1 MEEVFL
7 MQNKQRVHLEIQTH
21 RKNPRGLI
29 RTSVRKDGK
38 NTHETISTLTGL
50 TLEQLVL
57 IQAALQGNVV
67 LKKDFIIK
75 NSKEYGASYA
85 FLQLA
90 KDLELDKILYSR
102 TSEPWVKDCL
112 AMIIGKV
119 IYAGS
124 KLSLTRI
131 ASDSCLWNICGIEDE
146 TINVNNHCYQSMD
159 KLFERQDTIQRKLA
173 EKHLDNNSI
182 VLYDITS
189 SYFEGEYKDSDI
201 VSFGYNRDKKK
212 GHEQIVIG
220 LICNK
225 EGCPIAVEVF
235 QGNTKDESTVE
246 EKIAQIKHT
255 YGVKNAILVGDRG
268 MITKTQFERI
278 QENETNYIKTISALT
293 HSQLRHLC
301 EMDCVQLSMFD
312 EHKIIQVIDPENP
325 SIRYGLSKNP
335 IRGKKDKETRQRL
348 VAKTEEALEKI
359 AALKKPVDDATT
371 GIRVGK
377 IINKYGVAKLLI
389 VVIKDGKVTWERN
402 EEKIKEE
409 EALDGLYVIFTDVTE
424 EEMTITEVVEAYR
437 KLIGVEQAF
446 RNLKTAQLEIRP
458 IYHKTD
464 DRIKCHVFL
473 CMLAYYLM
481 WNAKKRLEPLFKTD
495 QDGQSKKYT
504 FEHIIERLKSIRKQT
519 VEIEGIAT
527 KIVTECDEE
536 QQIILAHLDVKVK

>member
-1 MEEVFL
+1 MK
-7 MQNKQRVHLEIQTH
+7 QNKQRVHLEIQTH

-50 TLEQLVL
+50 TIEQLVL

-67 LKKDFIIK
+67 LKKDFVIK
-75 NSKEYGASYA
+75 NSMEYGASYA

-90 KDLELDKILYSR
+90 KDLGLDKMIYSR
-102 TSEPWVKDCL
+102 PSETWVRDSL

-131 ASDSCLWNICGIEDE
+131 ATDSCLWNVCGIDDE
-146 TINVNNHCYQSMD
+146 TIDVNSHCYQSMD
-159 KLFERQDTIQRKLA
+159 KLFERQVAIQRKLA
-173 EKHLDNNSI
+173 AKHLNDSSI
-182 VLYDITS
+182 ILYDITS
-189 SYFEGEYKDSDI
+189 SYMEGEYEESEI
-201 VSFGYNRDKKK
+201 VTYGYNRDKKK

-220 LICNK
+220 LICSR

-235 QGNTKDESTVE
+235 RGNTKDESTVE
-246 EKIAQIKHT
+246 DKIIQIKDT
-255 YGVKNAILVGDRG
+255 YGVKNAIFVGDRG

-293 HSQLRHLC
+293 HAQLAHLC
-301 EMDCVQLSMFD
+301 EKDCVQMSMFD
-312 EHKIIQVIDPENP
+312 EHEIIQVIDPENP
-325 SIRYGLSKNP
+325 QIRYGLSKNP
-335 IRGKKDKETRQRL
+335 IRGQKDKATRQTL
-348 VAKTEEALEKI
+348 LAKTENALEKI
-359 AALKKPVDDATT
+359 AALKRPSDDATT

-377 IINKYGVAKLLI
+377 IINKYKVGKLLK
-389 VVIKDGKVTWERN
+389 VEIKDGKVTWERN
-402 EEKIKEE
+402 KNMIREA
-409 EALDGLYVIFTDVTE
+409 EALDGLYVIFTDVKE
-424 EEMTITEVVEAYR
+424 EEMNISEVVQTYR

-446 RNLKTAQLEIRP
+446 RNLKTTQLEIRP

-464 DRIKCHVFL
+464 DRIKCHIFL

-481 WNAKKRLEPLFKTD
+481 WNAKQRLTPLFETD
-495 QDGQSKKYT
+495 QVGQNKKYT
-504 FEHIIERLKSIRKQT
+504 FEHIIERLKSIRKET

-527 KIVTECDEE
+527 KVITECDEE
-536 QQIILAHLDVKVK
+536 QQLILNCLNVQMK

>member
-1 MEEVFL
+1 MK
-7 MQNKQRVHLEIQTH
+7 QKKQRVHLEIQTH

-50 TLEQLVL
+50 TIEQLVL

-67 LKKDFIIK
+67 LKKDFVIK
-75 NSKEYGASYA
+75 NSMEYGASYA

-90 KDLELDKILYSR
+90 KDLGLDKMIYSR
-102 TSEPWVKDCL
+102 PSETWVQDSL

-131 ASDSCLWNICGIEDE
+131 ATDSCLWNVCGIDDE
-146 TINVNNHCYQSMD
+146 TIDVNFHCYQSMD
-159 KLFERQDTIQRKLA
+159 KLFERQVAIQRKLA
-173 EKHLDNNSI
+173 AKHLNDNSVI
-182 VLYDITS
+182 LYDITS
-189 SYFEGEYKDSDI
+189 SYMEGEYEESEI
-201 VSFGYNRDKKK
+201 VTYGYNRDKKK

-220 LICNK
+220 LICSR

-235 QGNTKDESTVE
+235 RGNTKDESTVE
-246 EKIAQIKHT
+246 DKIIQIKDI
-255 YGVKNAILVGDRG
+255 YGVKNAIFVGDRG

-278 QENETNYIKTISALT
+278 QENEANYIKTISALT
-293 HSQLRHLC
+293 HAQLAHLC
-301 EMDCVQLSMFD
+301 EKDYVQMSMFD
-312 EHKIIQVIDPENP
+312 ENEIIQVIDPENP
-325 SIRYGLSKNP
+325 QIRYGLSKNP
-335 IRGKKDKETRQRL
+335 IRGQKDKATRQTL
-348 VAKTEEALEKI
+348 LAKTENALEKI
-359 AALKKPVDDATT
+359 AALKRPSDDATT

-377 IINKYGVAKLLI
+377 IINKYNVGKLLK
-389 VVIKDGKVTWERN
+389 VEIKDGKVTWERN
-402 EEKIKEE
+402 ENMIR
-409 EALDGLYVIFTDVTE
+409 EAETLDGLYVIFTDVKE
-424 EEMTITEVVEAYR
+424 EEMNISEVVQTYR

-464 DRIKCHVFL
+464 DRIKCHIFL

-481 WNAKKRLEPLFKTD
+481 WNAKQLLAPLFATD
-495 QDGQSKKYT
+495 KVGQNKKYT
-504 FEHIIERLKSIRKQT
+504 FEHIIERLKSIRKET

-527 KIVTECDEE
+527 KIITECDAE
-536 QQIILAHLDVKVK
+536 QQLILNCLNVKIK

>member
-1 MEEVFL
+1 MEVCT
-7 MQNKQRVHLEIQTH
+7 MNKQQRVHLEIQTH

-38 NTHETISTLTGL
+38 NTHETITTLTGL
-50 TLEQLVL
+50 TMEQLVL

-67 LKKDFIIK
+67 LKKDFVIK

-90 KDLELDKILYSR
+90 KDLELDKMIYSR
-102 TSEPWVKDCL
+102 PTEPWVQDSL

-131 ASDSCLWNICGIEDE
+131 ASDSCLWNICGANDE
-146 TINVNNHCYQSMD
+146 SIDVNSHCYQSMD
-159 KLFERQDTIQRKLA
+159 RLFERQDAIQRKLA
-173 EKHLDNNSI
+173 AKHLTDNSI
-182 VLYDITS
+182 ILYDITS
-189 SYFEGEYKDSDI
+189 SYLEGEYEDSEI
-201 VSFGYNRDKKK
+201 VTYGYNRDKKK

-220 LICNK
+220 LICNS

-235 QGNTKDESTVE
+235 RGNTKDESTVE
-246 EKIAQIKHT
+246 DKIAQVKNT
-255 YGVKNAILVGDRG
+255 YGVKNAIFVGDRG
-268 MITKTQFERI
+268 MITRTQFDRI
-278 QENETNYIKTISALT
+278 QENDTNYIKTISALT
-293 HSQLRHLC
+293 HAQLAHLC
-301 EMDCVQLSMFD
+301 EKDCVQMSMFD

-325 SIRYGLSKNP
+325 QIRYGLSKNNV
-335 IRGKKDKETRQRL
+335 RGQKDKATRQIL
-348 VAKTEEALEKI
+348 IAKTEDILEKI
-359 AALKKPVDDATT
+359 AALKRPSDGATT

-377 IINKYGVAKLLI
+377 IINKYNVGKLLLVEI
-389 VVIKDGKVTWERN
+389 NDGKVTWKRN
-402 EEKIKEE
+402 ETKIKEA
-409 EALDGLYVIFTDVTE
+409 EALDGLYVIYTDVKE
-424 EEMTITEVVEAYR
+424 EEMNITEVVQTYR

-464 DRIKCHVFL
+464 DRIKCHIFL

-481 WNAKKRLEPLFKTD
+481 WHAKQRLAPLFETD
-495 QDGQSKKYT
+495 QEGQNKKYT
-504 FEHIIERLKSIRKQT
+504 FEHIIERLKSIRKET

-527 KIVTECDEE
+527 KVITECDEE
-536 QQIILAHLDVKVK
+536 QQIILNYLKVKMK

>member
-1 MEEVFL
+1 MEVCT
-7 MQNKQRVHLEIQTH
+7 MNKQQRVHLEIQTH

-38 NTHETISTLTGL
+38 NTHETITTLTGL
-50 TLEQLVL
+50 TMEQLVL

-67 LKKDFIIK
+67 LKKDFVIK

-90 KDLELDKILYSR
+90 KDLELDKMIYSR
-102 TSEPWVKDCL
+102 PTEPWVQDSL

-131 ASDSCLWNICGIEDE
+131 ASDSCLWNICGANDE
-146 TINVNNHCYQSMD
+146 SIDVNSHCYQSMD
-159 KLFERQDTIQRKLA
+159 RLFERQDAIQRKLA
-173 EKHLDNNSI
+173 AKHLTDNSI
-182 VLYDITS
+182 ILYDITS
-189 SYFEGEYKDSDI
+189 SYLEGEYEDSEI
-201 VSFGYNRDKKK
+201 VTYGYNRDKKK

-220 LICNK
+220 LICNS

-235 QGNTKDESTVE
+235 RGNTKDESTVE
-246 EKIAQIKHT
+246 DKIAQVKNT
-255 YGVKNAILVGDRG
+255 YGVKNAIFVGDRG
-268 MITKTQFERI
+268 MITRTQFDRI
-278 QENETNYIKTISALT
+278 QENDTNYIKTISALT
-293 HSQLRHLC
+293 HAQLAHLC
-301 EMDCVQLSMFD
+301 EKDCVQMSMFD

-325 SIRYGLSKNP
+325 QIRYGLSKNNV
-335 IRGKKDKETRQRL
+335 RGQKDKATRQIL
-348 VAKTEEALEKI
+348 IAKTEDILEKI
-359 AALKKPVDDATT
+359 AALKRPSDDATT

-377 IINKYGVAKLLI
+377 IINKYNVGKLLLVEI
-389 VVIKDGKVTWERN
+389 NDGKVTWKRN
-402 EEKIKEE
+402 ETKIKEA
-409 EALDGLYVIFTDVTE
+409 EALDGLYVIYTDVKE
-424 EEMTITEVVEAYR
+424 EEMNITEVVQTYR

-464 DRIKCHVFL
+464 DRIKCHIFL

-481 WNAKKRLEPLFKTD
+481 WHAKQRLAPLFETD
-495 QDGQSKKYT
+495 QEGQNKKYT
-504 FEHIIERLKSIRKQT
+504 FEHIIERLKSIRKET

-527 KIVTECDEE
+527 KVITECDEE
-536 QQIILAHLDVKVK
+536 QQIILNYLKVKMK

>member
-1 MEEVFL
+1 MT
-7 MQNKQRVHLEIQTH
+7 QNKQRVHLEIQTH

-50 TLEQLVL
+50 TMEQLVL

-90 KDLELDKILYSR
+90 KDLELDKIIYSR
-102 TSEPWVKDCL
+102 PSETWVQDCL

-124 KLSLTRI
+124 KLSLTRVL
-131 ASDSCLWNICGIEDE
+131 SDSCLWNICGIDE
-146 TINVNNHCYQSMD
+146 KTIDVNAHCYQSMD
-159 KLFERQDTIQRKLA
+159 KLFERQDAIQRKLA
-173 EKHLDNNSI
+173 AKHLNDNSI
-182 VLYDITS
+182 ILYDITS
-189 SYFEGEYKDSDI
+189 SYFEGEYADSEI
-201 VSFGYNRDKKK
+201 VDYGYNRDKKK

-220 LICNK
+220 LICSR

-235 QGNTKDESTVE
+235 RGNTKDESTVE
-246 EKIAQIKHT
+246 DKITQIKDT
-255 YGVKNAILVGDRG
+255 YGVKNAVFVGDRG

-293 HSQLRHLC
+293 HAQLAHLC
-301 EMDCVQLSMFD
+301 EKDYVQMSMLD
-312 EHKIIQVIDPENP
+312 EHKIIQVIDSENP
-325 SIRYGLSKNP
+325 KIRYGLSKNP
-335 IRGKKDKETRQRL
+335 IRGMKDKATRQIL
-348 VAKTEEALEKI
+348 IEKTEAALKKI
-359 AALKKPVDDATT
+359 AALKRPSDDATT

-377 IINKYGVAKLLI
+377 IINKYNVGKLLT
-389 VVIKDGKVTWERN
+389 VEIKDGKVTWERN
-402 EEKIKEE
+402 ESIIGKA
-409 EALDGLYVIFTDVTE
+409 EALDGLYVIYTDVKE
-424 EEMTITEVVEAYR
+424 EEMNISEVVQTYR

-481 WNAKKRLEPLFKTD
+481 WNAKQRLVPLFEAD
-495 QDGQSKKYT
+495 QEGQNKKYT
-504 FEHIIERLKSIRKQT
+504 FEHIIERLKSIRKDT
-519 VEIEGIAT
+519 VEIQGIAT
-527 KIVTECDEE
+527 KVITECDEE
-536 QQIILAHLDVKVK
+536 QEIILNHLNVKMK

>member
-1 MEEVFL
+1 MK
-7 MQNKQRVHLEIQTH
+7 QNKQRVHLEIQTH

-50 TLEQLVL
+50 TIEQLVL

-67 LKKDFIIK
+67 LKKDFVIK
-75 NSKEYGASYA
+75 NSMEYGASYA

-90 KDLELDKILYSR
+90 KDLGLDKMIYSR
-102 TSEPWVKDCL
+102 PSETWVRDSL

-131 ASDSCLWNICGIEDE
+131 ATDSCLWNVCGIDDE
-146 TINVNNHCYQSMD
+146 TIDVNSHCYQSMD
-159 KLFERQDTIQRKLA
+159 KLFERQVAIQRKLA
-173 EKHLDNNSI
+173 AKHLNDSSI
-182 VLYDITS
+182 ILYDITS
-189 SYFEGEYKDSDI
+189 SYMEGEYEESEI
-201 VSFGYNRDKKK
+201 VTYGYNRDKKK

-220 LICNK
+220 LICSR

-235 QGNTKDESTVE
+235 RGNTKDESTVE
-246 EKIAQIKHT
+246 DKIIQIKDT
-255 YGVKNAILVGDRG
+255 YGVKNAIFVGDRG

-293 HSQLRHLC
+293 HAQLAHLC
-301 EMDCVQLSMFD
+301 EKDCVEMSMFD

-325 SIRYGLSKNP
+325 QIRYGLSKNP
-335 IRGKKDKETRQRL
+335 IRGQKDKATRQTL
-348 VAKTEEALEKI
+348 LAKTENALEKI
-359 AALKKPVDDATT
+359 AALKRPSDDATT

-377 IINKYGVAKLLI
+377 IINKYKVGKLLK
-389 VVIKDGKVTWERN
+389 VEIKDGKVTWERN
-402 EEKIKEE
+402 KNMIREA
-409 EALDGLYVIFTDVTE
+409 EALDGLYVIFTDVKE
-424 EEMTITEVVEAYR
+424 EEMNISEVVQTYR

-446 RNLKTAQLEIRP
+446 RNLKTTQLEIRP

-464 DRIKCHVFL
+464 DRIKCHIFL

-481 WNAKKRLEPLFKTD
+481 WNAKQRLTPLFETD
-495 QDGQSKKYT
+495 QVGQNKKYT
-504 FEHIIERLKSIRKQT
+504 FEHIIERLKSIRKET

-527 KIVTECDEE
+527 KVITECDEE
-536 QQIILAHLDVKVK
+536 QQLILNCLNVQMK

>member
-1 MEEVFL
+1 MK
-7 MQNKQRVHLEIQTH
+7 QNKQRVHLEIQTH
-21 RKNPRGLI
+21 RKNPHGLI

-50 TLEQLVL
+50 TMEQLVL

-67 LKKDFIIK
+67 LKKDFVIK
-75 NSKEYGASYA
+75 DSKEYGASYA
-85 FLQLA
+85 LLQLA
-90 KDLELDKILYSR
+90 KDLRLDKMIYSR
-102 TSEPWVKDCL
+102 PSETWVQDSL

-131 ASDSCLWNICGIEDE
+131 ATDSCLWNVCGIDDE
-146 TINVNNHCYQSMD
+146 TIDVNAHCYQSMD
-159 KLFERQDTIQRKLA
+159 KLFERQDAIQRKLA
-173 EKHLDNNSI
+173 AKHLNDNSI

-189 SYFEGEYKDSDI
+189 SYLEGEYEESEI
-201 VSFGYNRDKKK
+201 VTYGYNRDKKK
-212 GHEQIVIG
+212 GREQIVIG
-220 LICNK
+220 LICNR

-235 QGNTKDESTVE
+235 RGNSKDESTVE
-246 EKIAQIKHT
+246 DKIIQIKDT
-255 YGVKNAILVGDRG
+255 YGVKNAIFVGDRG

-293 HSQLRHLC
+293 HAQLAHLC
-301 EMDCVQLSMFD
+301 EKDCVEMSMFD

-325 SIRYGLSKNP
+325 QIRYGLSKNP
-335 IRGKKDKETRQRL
+335 IRGQKDKATRQIL
-348 VAKTEEALEKI
+348 IAKTEDAIGKI
-359 AALKKPVDDATT
+359 AALKRPSDDATT
-371 GIRVGK
+371 GVRVGK
-377 IINKYGVAKLLI
+377 IINKYNVGKLLT
-389 VVIKDGKVTWERN
+389 VEIKDGKVTWERN
-402 EEKIKEE
+402 ENKIREA
-409 EALDGLYVIFTDVTE
+409 EALDGLYVIYTDVKE
-424 EEMTITEVVEAYR
+424 EEMNISEVVQTYR

-481 WNAKKRLEPLFKTD
+481 WNAKQRLTPLFETD
-495 QDGQSKKYT
+495 QVGQNKKYT
-504 FEHIIERLKSIRKQT
+504 FEHIIERLKSIRKEM

-527 KIVTECDEE
+527 KVITECDEE
-536 QQIILAHLDVKVK
+536 QQIILNYLNVKMK

>member
-1 MEEVFL
+1 MK
-7 MQNKQRVHLEIQTH
+7 QNKQRVHLEIQTH

-50 TLEQLVL
+50 TMEQLVL

-67 LKKDFIIK
+67 LKKDFVIK
-75 NSKEYGASYA
+75 DSKEYGASYA
-85 FLQLA
+85 LLQLA
-90 KDLELDKILYSR
+90 KDLRLDKMIYSR
-102 TSEPWVKDCL
+102 PSETWVQDSL

-131 ASDSCLWNICGIEDE
+131 ATDSCLWNVCGIDDE
-146 TINVNNHCYQSMD
+146 TIDVNAHCYQSMD
-159 KLFERQDTIQRKLA
+159 KLFERQDAIQRKLA
-173 EKHLDNNSI
+173 AKHLNDNSI

-189 SYFEGEYKDSDI
+189 SYLEGEYEESEI
-201 VSFGYNRDKKK
+201 VTYGYNRDKKK
-212 GHEQIVIG
+212 GREQIVIG
-220 LICNK
+220 LICNR

-235 QGNTKDESTVE
+235 RGNSKDESTVE
-246 EKIAQIKHT
+246 DKIIQIKDT
-255 YGVKNAILVGDRG
+255 YGVKNAIFVGDRG

-293 HSQLRHLC
+293 HAQLAHLC
-301 EMDCVQLSMFD
+301 EKDCVEMSMFD

-325 SIRYGLSKNP
+325 QIRYGLSKNP
-335 IRGKKDKETRQRL
+335 IRGQKDKATRQIL
-348 VAKTEEALEKI
+348 IAKTEDAIGKI
-359 AALKKPVDDATT
+359 AALKRPSDDATT
-371 GIRVGK
+371 GVRVGK
-377 IINKYGVAKLLI
+377 IVNKYNVGKLLT
-389 VVIKDGKVTWERN
+389 VEIKDGKVTWERN
-402 EEKIKEE
+402 ENKIREA
-409 EALDGLYVIFTDVTE
+409 EALDGLYVIYTDVKE
-424 EEMTITEVVEAYR
+424 EEMNISEVVQTYR

-481 WNAKKRLEPLFKTD
+481 WNAKQRLTPLFETD
-495 QDGQSKKYT
+495 QVGQNKKYT
-504 FEHIIERLKSIRKQT
+504 FEHIIERLKSIRKET

-527 KIVTECDEE
+527 KVITECDEE
-536 QQIILAHLDVKVK
+536 QQIILNYLNVKMK

>member
-1 MEEVFL
+1 MK
-7 MQNKQRVHLEIQTH
+7 QNKQRVHLEIQTH

-50 TLEQLVL
+50 TIEQLVL

-67 LKKDFIIK
+67 LKKDFVIK
-75 NSKEYGASYA
+75 NSMEYGASYA

-90 KDLELDKILYSR
+90 KDLGLDKMIYSR
-102 TSEPWVKDCL
+102 PSETWVRDSL

-131 ASDSCLWNICGIEDE
+131 ATDSCLWNVCGIDDE
-146 TINVNNHCYQSMD
+146 TIDVNSHCYQSMD
-159 KLFERQDTIQRKLA
+159 KLFERQVAIQRKLA
-173 EKHLDNNSI
+173 AKHLNDSSI
-182 VLYDITS
+182 ILYDITS
-189 SYFEGEYKDSDI
+189 SYMEGEYEESEI
-201 VSFGYNRDKKK
+201 VTYGYNRDKKK

-220 LICNK
+220 LICSR

-235 QGNTKDESTVE
+235 RGNTKDESTVE
-246 EKIAQIKHT
+246 DKIIQIKDT
-255 YGVKNAILVGDRG
+255 YGVKNAIFVGDRG

-293 HSQLRHLC
+293 HAQLTHLC
-301 EMDCVQLSMFD
+301 EKDCVEMSMFD

-325 SIRYGLSKNP
+325 QIRYGLSKNP
-335 IRGKKDKETRQRL
+335 IRGQKDKATRQTL
-348 VAKTEEALEKI
+348 LAKTENALEKI
-359 AALKKPVDDATT
+359 AALKRPSDDATT

-377 IINKYGVAKLLI
+377 IINKYKVGKLLK
-389 VVIKDGKVTWERN
+389 VEIKDGKVTWERN
-402 EEKIKEE
+402 KNMIREA
-409 EALDGLYVIFTDVTE
+409 EALDGLYVIFTDVKE
-424 EEMTITEVVEAYR
+424 EEMNISEVVQTYR

-446 RNLKTAQLEIRP
+446 RNLKTTQLEIRP

-464 DRIKCHVFL
+464 DRIKCHIFL

-481 WNAKKRLEPLFKTD
+481 WNAKQRLTPLFETD
-495 QDGQSKKYT
+495 QVGQNKKYT
-504 FEHIIERLKSIRKQT
+504 FEHIIERLKSIRKET

-527 KIVTECDEE
+527 KVITECDEE
-536 QQIILAHLDVKVK
+536 QQLILNCLNVQMK

>member
-1 MEEVFL
+1 MK
-7 MQNKQRVHLEIQTH
+7 QNKQRVHLEIQTH

-29 RTSVRKDGK
+29 RTSVRNDGK

-50 TLEQLVL
+50 TMEQLVL

-67 LKKDFIIK
+67 LKKDFVIK
-75 NSKEYGASYA
+75 DSKEYGASYA
-85 FLQLA
+85 LLQLA
-90 KDLELDKILYSR
+90 KDLRLDKMIYSR
-102 TSEPWVKDCL
+102 PSETWVQDSL

-131 ASDSCLWNICGIEDE
+131 ATDSCLWNVCGIDDE
-146 TINVNNHCYQSMD
+146 TIDVNAHCYQSMD
-159 KLFERQDTIQRKLA
+159 KLFERQDAIQRKLA
-173 EKHLDNNSI
+173 AKHLNDNSI

-189 SYFEGEYKDSDI
+189 SYLEGEYEESEI
-201 VSFGYNRDKKK
+201 VTYGYNRDKKK
-212 GHEQIVIG
+212 GREQIVIG
-220 LICNK
+220 LICNR

-235 QGNTKDESTVE
+235 RGNSKDESTVE
-246 EKIAQIKHT
+246 DKIIQIKDT
-255 YGVKNAILVGDRG
+255 YGVKNAIFVGDRG

-293 HSQLRHLC
+293 HAQLAHLC
-301 EMDCVQLSMFD
+301 EKDCVEMSMFD

-325 SIRYGLSKNP
+325 QIRYGLSKNP
-335 IRGKKDKETRQRL
+335 IRGQKDKATRQIL
-348 VAKTEEALEKI
+348 IAKTEDAIGKI
-359 AALKKPVDDATT
+359 AALKRPSDDATT
-371 GIRVGK
+371 GVRVGK
-377 IINKYGVAKLLI
+377 IINKYNVGKLLT
-389 VVIKDGKVTWERN
+389 VEIKDGKVTWERN
-402 EEKIKEE
+402 ENKIREA
-409 EALDGLYVIFTDVTE
+409 EALDGLYVIYTDVKE
-424 EEMTITEVVEAYR
+424 EEMNISEVVQTYR

-481 WNAKKRLEPLFKTD
+481 WNAKQRLTPLFETD
-495 QDGQSKKYT
+495 QVGQNKKYT
-504 FEHIIERLKSIRKQT
+504 FEHIIERLKSIRKET

-527 KIVTECDEE
+527 KVITECDEE
-536 QQIILAHLDVKVK
+536 QQIILNYLNVKMK

>member
-1 MEEVFL
+1 

-67 LKKDFIIK
+67 LKKDFVIK
-75 NSKEYGASYA
+75 NSKEYGASFA

-90 KDLELDKILYSR
+90 KDLELDKMIYSR
-102 TSEPWVKDCL
+102 PTEKWVQDVL
-112 AMIIGKV
+112 AMIIGKL

-131 ASDSCLWNICGIEDE
+131 ASDSCLWDVCGINDA
-146 TINVNNHCYQSMD
+146 TIDVNTHCYQSMD
-159 KLFERQDTIQRKLA
+159 KLFKRQDAIQRKLA
-173 EKHLDNNSI
+173 AKHLNDNSI

-189 SYFEGEYKDSDI
+189 SYLEGEYEESEI
-201 VSFGYNRDKKK
+201 VTYGYNRDKKK

-220 LICNK
+220 LICSK

-235 QGNTKDESTVE
+235 SGNTKDESTVE
-246 EKIAQIKHT
+246 DKIAQIKTT
-255 YGVKNAILVGDRG
+255 YGIKNAIFVGDRG
-268 MITKTQFERI
+268 MITKSQFERI
-278 QENETNYIKTISALT
+278 QENDTNYIKTISALT
-293 HSQLRHLC
+293 HAQLAYLC
-301 EMDCVQLSMFD
+301 EQDYVQLSMFD
-312 EHKIIQVIDPENP
+312 EHKIIQVIDPESP
-325 SIRYGLSKNP
+325 RIRYGLSKNP
-335 IRGKKDKETRQRL
+335 IRGKKDKDTREIL
-348 VAKTEEALEKI
+348 IAKTEEALRKI
-359 AALKKPVDDATT
+359 TELKRPSDDATT

-377 IINKYGVAKLLI
+377 IINKYNVGKLLLVEI
-389 VVIKDGKVTWERN
+389 NDGIVTWERN
-402 EEKIKEE
+402 EKKIKEAE
-409 EALDGLYVIFTDVTE
+409 MLDGLYVIYTDVEE
-424 EEMTITEVVEAYR
+424 EEMSITEVVQTYR

-446 RNLKTAQLEIRP
+446 RNLKTVQLDMRP

-481 WNAKKRLEPLFKTD
+481 WNAKQRLTPLFETD
-495 QDGQSKKYT
+495 KEGQNKKYS
-504 FEHIIERLKSIRKQT
+504 FEHIIERLKSIRKET
-519 VEIEGIAT
+519 VEVEKIAT
-527 KIVTECDEE
+527 TMITECDEE
-536 QQIILAHLDVKVK
+536 QQTILTYLNVKMK

>member
-1 MEEVFL
+1 MK
-7 MQNKQRVHLEIQTH
+7 QNKQRVHLEIQTH

-29 RTSVRKDGK
+29 RTSVRNDGK

-50 TLEQLVL
+50 TMEQLVL

-67 LKKDFIIK
+67 LKKDFVIK
-75 NSKEYGASYA
+75 DSKEYGASYA
-85 FLQLA
+85 LLQLA
-90 KDLELDKILYSR
+90 KDLRLDKMIYSR
-102 TSEPWVKDCL
+102 PSETWVQDSL

-131 ASDSCLWNICGIEDE
+131 ATDSCLWNVCGIDDE
-146 TINVNNHCYQSMD
+146 TIDVNAHCYQSMD
-159 KLFERQDTIQRKLA
+159 KLFERQDAIQRKLA
-173 EKHLDNNSI
+173 AKHLNDNSI

-189 SYFEGEYKDSDI
+189 SYLEGEYEESEI
-201 VSFGYNRDKKK
+201 VTYGYNRDKKK
-212 GHEQIVIG
+212 GREQIVIG
-220 LICNK
+220 LICNR

-235 QGNTKDESTVE
+235 RGNSKDESTVE
-246 EKIAQIKHT
+246 DKIIQIKDT
-255 YGVKNAILVGDRG
+255 YGVKNAIFVGDRG

-293 HSQLRHLC
+293 HAQLAHLC
-301 EMDCVQLSMFD
+301 EKDCVEMSMFD

-325 SIRYGLSKNP
+325 QIRYGLSKNP
-335 IRGKKDKETRQRL
+335 IRGQKDKATRQIL
-348 VAKTEEALEKI
+348 IAKTEDAIGKI
-359 AALKKPVDDATT
+359 AALKRPSDDATT
-371 GIRVGK
+371 GVRVGK
-377 IINKYGVAKLLI
+377 IINKYNVGKLLT
-389 VVIKDGKVTWERN
+389 VEIKDGKVTWERN
-402 EEKIKEE
+402 ENKIREA
-409 EALDGLYVIFTDVTE
+409 EALDGLYVIYTDVKE
-424 EEMTITEVVEAYR
+424 EEMNISEVVQTYR

-481 WNAKKRLEPLFKTD
+481 WNAKQRLTPLFETD
-495 QDGQSKKYT
+495 QVGQNKKYT
-504 FEHIIERLKSIRKQT
+504 FEHIIERLKSIRKEM

-527 KIVTECDEE
+527 KVITECDEE
-536 QQIILAHLDVKVK
+536 QQIILNYLNVKMK

>member
-1 MEEVFL
+1 MK
-7 MQNKQRVHLEIQTH
+7 QNTQRVHLEIQTH

-50 TLEQLVL
+50 TMEQLIL

-67 LKKDFIIK
+67 LKKDFVIK

-85 FLQLA
+85 FLQLG
-90 KDLELDKILYSR
+90 KDLGLDKMIYSR
-102 TSEPWVKDCL
+102 PESWVQDCL

-124 KLSLTRI
+124 KLALTRVTP
-131 ASDSCLWNICGIEDE
+131 DSCLWNVCGINDK
-146 TINVNNHCYQSMD
+146 TIDVNSHCYQAMD
-159 KLFERQDTIQRKLA
+159 KLFERQDAIQRKLA
-173 EKHLDNNSI
+173 AKHLSDNSI

-189 SYFEGEYKDSDI
+189 SYFEGEYEESDI
-201 VSFGYNRDKKK
+201 VTYGYNRDKKK

-220 LICNK
+220 LICSR

-235 QGNTKDESTVE
+235 RGNTKDESTVKD
-246 EKIAQIKHT
+246 KITQIKDT
-255 YGVKNAILVGDRG
+255 YGVKNAIFVGDRG

-278 QENETNYIKTISALT
+278 QENETNYIKTISAIT
-293 HSQLRHLC
+293 HAQLANLC
-301 EMDCVQLSMFD
+301 EKECVQMSMFD
-312 EHKIIQVIDPENP
+312 EHKIFQVIDPENP
-325 SIRYGLSKNP
+325 QIRYGLSKNP
-335 IRGKKDKETRQRL
+335 IRGQKDKATRQAL
-348 VAKTEEALEKI
+348 IAKTEEALGKI
-359 AALKKPVDDATT
+359 AALKRPADDAAV

-377 IINKYGVAKLLI
+377 IINKYNVGKLLI
-389 VVIKDGKVTWERN
+389 VEINDGMLTWERN
-402 EEKIKEE
+402 EKKIQEE
-409 EALDGLYVIFTDVTE
+409 EKLDGLYVIYTDVKE
-424 EEMTITEVVEAYR
+424 EEMDITEVVKTYR

-481 WNAKKRLEPLFKTD
+481 WNAKQRLAPLFEED
-495 QDGQSKKYT
+495 QVGQNRKYT
-504 FEHIIERLKSIRKQT
+504 FEHIMERLKSIRKET
-519 VEIEGIAT
+519 VEIEKIAT
-527 KIVTECDEE
+527 TVITECDEE
-536 QQIILAHLDVKVK
+536 QQTILNYLRVAMK

>member
-1 MEEVFL
+1 MK
-7 MQNKQRVHLEIQTH
+7 NTQRVHLEIQTH

-50 TLEQLVL
+50 SMEQLVL

-67 LKKDFIIK
+67 LKKDFIVK

-90 KDLELDKILYSR
+90 RDLGLDKMIYSR
-102 TSEPWVKDCL
+102 PSEAWVSDCL

-124 KLSLTRI
+124 KLALTRVTP
-131 ASDSCLWNICGIEDE
+131 DSCLWNVCGTGDG
-146 TINVNNHCYQSMD
+146 TIDVNTHCYQSMD
-159 KLFERQDTIQRKLA
+159 KLFERQDAIQRKLA
-173 EKHLDNNSI
+173 AKHLDNGSI

-189 SYFEGEYKDSDI
+189 SYFEGEYEESEI
-201 VSFGYNRDKKK
+201 VTYGYNRDKKK

-220 LICNK
+220 LICSR

-235 QGNTKDESTVE
+235 RGNTKDESTVKD
-246 EKIAQIKHT
+246 KITQIKDT
-255 YGVKNAILVGDRG
+255 YNVKNAIFVGDRG
-268 MITKTQFERI
+268 MITKAQFERI
-278 QENETNYIKTISALT
+278 QENGDDYIKTISALT
-293 HSQLRHLC
+293 HAQLAQLC
-301 EMDCVQLSMFD
+301 GRDCVQMSMFD
-312 EHKIIQVIDPENP
+312 QNGIIQVIDPDSP
-325 SIRYGLSKNP
+325 GIRYGLSRNP
-335 IRGKKDKETRQRL
+335 ARGHKDRTARQEL
-348 VAKTEEALEKI
+348 IAKTEAELVKT
-359 AALKKPVDDATT
+359 AALKRPASDATV

-377 IINKYGVAKLLI
+377 IINKYNVGKLI
-389 VVIKDGKVTWERN
+389 TVEIRDGSVTWERN

-409 EALDGLYVIFTDVTE
+409 EKLDGLYVIYTDVTE
-424 EEMTITEVVEAYR
+424 EEMNITEVVKTYR

-446 RNLKTAQLEIRP
+446 RSLKTTQLEIRP

-481 WNAKKRLEPLFKTD
+481 WNAKQRLAPLFDEDK
-495 QDGQSKKYT
+495 DGQNKKYT
-504 FEHIIERLKSIRKQT
+504 FEHIVERLKSIRRET
-519 VEIEGIAT
+519 VEIEGTET
-527 KIVTECDEE
+527 KIITECDEE
-536 QQIILAHLDVKVK
+536 QQTILNNLRVKMQ

>member
-1 MEEVFL
+1 
-7 MQNKQRVHLEIQTH
+7 MQNKRRVHLEIQTH

-50 TLEQLVL
+50 TIEQLVL

-90 KDLELDKILYSR
+90 KDLGLDKMIYSR
-102 TSEPWVKDCL
+102 SSEKWVQDSL

-131 ASDSCLWNICGIEDE
+131 ASDSCLWNVCGINDE
-146 TINVNNHCYQSMD
+146 TIDVNLHCYQSMD
-159 KLFERQDTIQRKLA
+159 KLFERQDAIQRKLA
-173 EKHLDNNSI
+173 AKHLNNNSI
-182 VLYDITS
+182 ILYDITS
-189 SYFEGEYKDSDI
+189 SYLEGSYEESEI
-201 VSFGYNRDKKK
+201 VTYGYNRDKKK

-220 LICNK
+220 LICSR

-235 QGNTKDESTVE
+235 RGNTKDESTVE
-246 EKIAQIKHT
+246 DKIVQIKDT
-255 YGVKNAILVGDRG
+255 FGVKNAIFVGDRG
-268 MITKTQFERI
+268 MITKTQFDRI

-293 HSQLRHLC
+293 HAQLAHLC
-301 EMDCVQLSMFD
+301 EKDCVQMSMFD
-312 EHKIIQVIDPENP
+312 EHKIIQVIDPESP
-325 SIRYGLSKNP
+325 RIRYGLSKNGA
-335 IRGKKDKETRQRL
+335 RGLKDKTTRQTL
-348 VAKTEEALEKI
+348 LAKTEDALEKI
-359 AALKKPVDDATT
+359 AALKRPSDDATT

-377 IINKYGVAKLLI
+377 IINKYNVGKLLT
-389 VVIKDGKVTWERN
+389 VEIKDGKVTWERN
-402 EEKIKEE
+402 MDRIKEAE
-409 EALDGLYVIFTDVTE
+409 TLDGLYVIYTDVKE
-424 EEMTITEVVEAYR
+424 EEMDISEIVQTYR

-464 DRIKCHVFL
+464 DRIKCHIFL

-481 WNAKKRLEPLFKTD
+481 WNAKQRLTPLFETD
-495 QDGQSKKYT
+495 QVGQNKKYT
-504 FEHIIERLKSIRKQT
+504 FEHIIERLKSIRKET

-527 KIVTECDEE
+527 TVITECDEE
-536 QQIILAHLDVKVK
+536 QQSILNYLNAKMK

>member
-1 MEEVFL
+1 MK
-7 MQNKQRVHLEIQTH
+7 QNAQRVHLEIQTH

-50 TLEQLVL
+50 TMEQLIL

-67 LKKDFIIK
+67 LKKDFVIK

-90 KDLELDKILYSR
+90 KDLGLDKMIYSR
-102 TSEPWVKDCL
+102 PESWVQDCL

-124 KLSLTRI
+124 KLALTRVTP
-131 ASDSCLWNICGIEDE
+131 DSCLWNVCGINDK
-146 TINVNNHCYQSMD
+146 TIDVNSHCYQAMD
-159 KLFERQDTIQRKLA
+159 RLFERQDAIQQKLA
-173 EKHLDNNSI
+173 AKHLSDNSI

-189 SYFEGEYKDSDI
+189 SYFEGEYEESDI
-201 VSFGYNRDKKK
+201 VTYGYNRDKKK

-220 LICNK
+220 LICSR

-235 QGNTKDESTVE
+235 RGNTKDESTVKD
-246 EKIAQIKHT
+246 KITQIKDT
-255 YGVKNAILVGDRG
+255 YGVKNAIFVGDRG

-278 QENETNYIKTISALT
+278 QENETNYIKTISAIT
-293 HSQLRHLC
+293 HAQLANLC
-301 EMDCVQLSMFD
+301 EKECVQMSMFD
-312 EHKIIQVIDPENP
+312 EYKIFQVIDPENP
-325 SIRYGLSKNP
+325 QIRYGLSKNP
-335 IRGKKDKETRQRL
+335 IRGQKDKATRQAL
-348 VAKTEEALEKI
+348 ILKTEDALGKI
-359 AALKKPVDDATT
+359 AALKRPADDAVV

-377 IINKYGVAKLLI
+377 IINKYNVGKLLNVEI
-389 VVIKDGKVTWERN
+389 NDGILTWERN
-402 EEKIKEE
+402 EKKIQEE
-409 EALDGLYVIFTDVTE
+409 EKLDGLYVIYTDVKE
-424 EEMTITEVVEAYR
+424 EEMDITEVVQTYR

-481 WNAKKRLEPLFKTD
+481 WNAKQRLAPLFEED
-495 QDGQSKKYT
+495 QVGQNKKYT
-504 FEHIIERLKSIRKQT
+504 FEHIIERLKSIRKET

-527 KIVTECDEE
+527 KVITECDEE
-536 QQIILAHLDVKVK
+536 QQIILNYLNVKMK